1 MLTAFSSIYFNFNI
15 LTKEFKIFVIVF
27 LLISGIACTILTE
40 SYDCFFIINGIQH
53 CVFLLSIHL
62 IVYGMYKSNISLWFK
77 TVSMIANLQFSSK
90 ELNRAFKSFPNQLNW
105 NSKCQIIYTNENEL
119 LKILLEFEKINKN
132 LLDSKSMIRQIKI
145 SNDLDT
151 VIREFKE
158 HESLVLNLAKYQ
170 SSVLSLLKKANNLI
184 NTGFIKQID
193 QTELTIKVDYL
204 KDLWEELNSLAIN
217 KQMYFE
223 ENINK
228 LQILL
233 FDEIDGVLSNFERRF
248 QVIAKLNLNQR
259 KKQIVNF
266 KIDLKREIQYYEKN
280 HLIAVC
286 PNEDDQSLFIQYT
299 KCTNKI
305 DTS

>member
-1 MLTAFSSIYFNFNI
+1 M
-15 LTKEFKIFVIVF
+15 
-27 LLISGIACTILTE
+27 
-40 SYDCFFIINGIQH
+40 
-53 CVFLLSIHL
+53 
-62 IVYGMYKSNISLWFK
+62 
-77 TVSMIANLQFSSK
+77 
-90 ELNRAFKSFPNQLNW
+90 
-105 NSKCQIIYTNENEL
+105 
-119 LKILLEFEKINKN
+119 
-132 LLDSKSMIRQIKI
+132 
-145 SNDLDT
+145 
-151 VIREFKE
+151 
-158 HESLVLNLAKYQ
+158 LNLAKYQ